1 MWLSTQVLKL
11 SYVGMYVNNES
22 IICGL
27 VHQYTSVM
35 SLSYVGMYIST
46 ESIICGSAHQ
56 Y

>member
-1 MWLSTQVLKL
+1 MWLSTPILRL
-11 SYVGMYVNNES
+11 SYVGMYASNEF

-46 ESIICGSAHQ
+46 ESIICGNVHQ